1 MTPNTQLD
9 TLFAQWALPFTD
21 AAVARHGVR
30 MREVEQELRQRLAQ
44 NDAAALEW
52 IGQQRPV
59 LDSCAYQVLQR
70 VLSRVSTRIG
80 SVTTDACLAF
90 CPVTIVLTTTH
101 TELPRIDCE
110 LFRTVRPQ
118 GFIDALRTHGL
129 IDDCHVSVDPLM
141 LPSAR
146 VAAIGLRELP
156 PLVRSMADA
165 AALVCH
171 VDRTHH
177 SDLPQVK
184 QDMLHSV
191 SIAGG
196 RVIGSLLVPLLFF
209 ADDLGELPAVLNGKV
224 PDANLDAFRH
234 AASLALTT
242 TQGRMGP
249 VRISFMVS
257 APELILDAILESTS
271 AHCDTAAY
279 WASRA
284 AIDAGGRQCAVVFR
298 ESANPIK
305 DPGVW
310 VGFDAGQ
317 GVECGTRMFAADSYH
332 VDLYTEAFA
341 AGAHAAGMTTVRITQ
356 HSATDTGHS

>member
-1 MTPNTQLD
+1 MTSNTQLD

-21 AAVARHGVR
+21 AAVARHGIG

-52 IGQQRPV
+52 IGQQCPV

-70 VLSRVSTRIG
+70 VVSRVSVRIG
-80 SVTTDACLAF
+80 SVATEACLAF

-110 LFRTVRPQ
+110 LFRNIRPQ
-118 GFIDALRTHGL
+118 GVIDALRTHGL
-129 IDDCHVSVDPLM
+129 IDDCNVSVDPVM

-146 VAAIGLRELP
+146 VAAIGLAELP
-156 PLVRSMADA
+156 SLVRSMADA
-165 AALVCH
+165 AALICR
-171 VDRTHH
+171 VDRTHR
-177 SDLPQVK
+177 SDLPQPN
-184 QDMLHSV
+184 QGMLRSV

-196 RVIGSLLVPLLFF
+196 RVIGSLLIPLLFF
-209 ADDLGELPAVLNGKV
+209 ADDLGELPAVLNGQM
-224 PDANLDAFRH
+224 PQAELDAFRH

-242 TQGRMGP
+242 TQGRVGP
-249 VRISFMVS
+249 VRISFIVS
-257 APELILDAILESTS
+257 APEMIFDAIIESTS

-284 AIDAGGRQCAVVFR
+284 AIDAGGRQCAVTFR
-298 ESANPIK
+298 ESSNPIE

-310 VGFDAGQ
+310 IGFDAGQ
-317 GVECGTRMFAADSYH
+317 GVECGTRMFAMDSHH

-341 AGAHAAGMTTVRITQ
+341 AGAHAAGMTTVRIEQ
-356 HSATDTGHS
+356 YPATETGHR